1 MTNLRAI
8 GLLILALSLSSCKT
22 PVFSECN
29 YRVKPEVSLCSEEDK
44 ITECKTGVLPS
55 AYFIQ
60 LDAITAS
67 VNCNY
72 K

>member
-1 MTNLRAI
+1 MSNLRVI

-29 YRVKPEVSLCSEEDK
+29 YNLRPELSMCSEEDK
-44 ITECKTGVLPS
+44 ITECKAGVLPS

-67 VNCNY
+67 VNCKY

>member
-1 MTNLRAI
+1 MSNLRVT

-29 YRVKPEVSLCSEEDK
+29 YKVRPELSMCLEEDK
-44 ITECKTGVLPS
+44 ITECKAGVLPS

-60 LDAITAS
+60 LDAVTVS
-67 VNCNY
+67 VNCKY

>member
-22 PVFSECN
+22 PAFSECN

-67 VNCNY
+67 VNCKY

>member
-1 MTNLRAI
+1 MTNLRAT

-29 YRVKPEVSLCSEEDK
+29 YRVKPELSLCSMEDK

>member
-1 MTNLRAI
+1 MSNLRVI

-29 YRVKPEVSLCSEEDK
+29 YKVRPELSICSEEYK

-60 LDAITAS
+60 LDVVTAS
-67 VNCNY
+67 VNCKY